1 MGARE
6 VEGVM
11 EYPCSHCKG
20 MRDNYYAHYTHYCY
34 NCERLKAYQRGEK
47 ENDKVCGESPE
58 HTECN

>member
-1 MGARE
+1 
-6 VEGVM
+6 M

-34 NCERLKAYQRGEK
+34 NCERLKAYQRWEK
-47 ENDKVCGESPE
+47 ENDKVCGESPK